1 MREIASLFPE
11 NEALDGRKGAYLLLI
26 ELAEPLGFALGGRPL
41 ALEAGS
47 YAYCGSANG
56 PGGIA
61 ARVARHLRKDKKAH
75 WHIDALTM
83 AARET
88 TALAFPG
95 GSECALMDRLLG
107 SGLAKVP
114 IAGFGSSDCRHCE
127 AHLARLV
134 NTAGGN
140 PRAAG

>member
-1 MREIASLFPE
+1 MREVASLFPE
-11 NEALDGRKGAYLLLI
+11 NEALDARKGAYLLLI
-26 ELAEPLGFALGGRPL
+26 ELAEPLGFALRGKPV
-41 ALEAGS
+41 ALDAGTYAYAGS
-47 YAYCGSANG
+47 AKG

-61 ARVARHLRKDKKAH
+61 ARVARHKRKEKKAH
-75 WHIDALTM
+75 WHIDALTL
-83 AARET
+83 AAREI

-95 GSECALMDRLLG
+95 GTECALMDRLLD
-107 SGLAKVP
+107 SGLAQVP
-114 IAGFGSSDCRHCE
+114 LAGFGSSDCRHCA